1 MYKEIPFVEKAIIIR
16 IGIIKIKL
24 WSFSIKIFSMAGS
37 SKYAIPEVLPATKN
51 EKTTAMTIFF
61 KCFEV

>member
-1 MYKEIPFVEKAIIIR
+1 MIK
-16 IGIIKIKL
+16 IGIKYIRVL
-24 WSFSIKIFSMAGS
+24 SFSIKIFSMAGS

-51 EKTTAMTIFF
+51 EKTTAMIIFF